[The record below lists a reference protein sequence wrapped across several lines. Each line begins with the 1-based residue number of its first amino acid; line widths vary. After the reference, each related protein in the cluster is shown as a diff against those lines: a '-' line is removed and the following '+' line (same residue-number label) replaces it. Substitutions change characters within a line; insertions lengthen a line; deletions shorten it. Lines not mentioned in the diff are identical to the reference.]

1 VNNIQHF
8 QIQLAEINFEVYT
21 EPPEDP
27 LGELSDLEMNLR
39 RFCYEYNQPVFLTI
53 FDEKVRVFLE
63 PDICLILDKL
73 PQKIANLAQGKSIE
87 ICFTESACRV
97 IKFIPFGD
105 RIICHFRSFGSFC
118 EEKTF
123 ELYKPIVLSEFSNF
137 LERIMDLAV
146 EKSYISIAE
155 KNYCFFPS
163 NPRKF
168 WRFLWVRKF
177 SLVP

>member
-1 VNNIQHF
+1 VNNIEHF

-39 RFCYEYNQPVFLTI
+39 RFCYEYNQQVFFTI

-73 PQKIANLAQGKSIE
+73 PQKIANLALGKSIE

-97 IKFIPFGD
+97 IKFIPFGEKL
-105 RIICHFRSFGSFC
+105 ICHFRSFGSFC

-123 ELYKPIVLSEFSNF
+123 ELDKPIVLSEFSNF
-137 LERIMDLAV
+137 LEQLMDLAV

-155 KNYCFFPS
+155 KKLLLLPIQPQEILAI
-163 NPRKF
+163 PRG
-168 WRFLWVRKF
+168 
-177 SLVP
+177 S